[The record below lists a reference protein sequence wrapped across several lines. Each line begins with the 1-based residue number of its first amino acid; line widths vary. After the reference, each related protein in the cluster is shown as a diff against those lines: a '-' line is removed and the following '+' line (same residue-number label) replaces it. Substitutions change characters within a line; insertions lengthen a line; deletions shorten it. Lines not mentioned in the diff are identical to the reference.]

1 MQASQQ
7 PAENWLSLS
16 DFVAAL
22 RTELRTAHED
32 AERGKRAD
40 GPRFVVGPVTVEFTM
55 AARKEAEG
63 RAGVR
68 FYVFEL
74 GGGGSVASEATQRV
88 TLTLTPTTKD
98 GGSYK
103 VAGATPVIPE

>member
-1 MQASQQ
+1 MHASQE
-7 PAENWLSLS
+7 PAESWLSLS
-16 DFVAAL
+16 DFIAAL

-32 AERGKRAD
+32 AERDQQAD
-40 GPRFVVGPVTVEFTM
+40 SPRFVVGPVTVEFAM

-63 RAGVR
+63 KAGVR

-74 GGGGSVASEATQRV
+74 GAGGSVASEATQRV
-88 TLTLTPTTKD
+88 TLTLTPTTKQ

-103 VAGATPVIPE
+103 TAGATPVAPE